1 MVVVDSLSSLFVA
14 AGLSDRVPEH
24 VDDIMRRV
32 LLPMA
37 TDSELAVVLAD
48 KPEPR
53 GRGQRG
59 AAVKVEPE
67 TVAWRLEQAIPFDAE
82 RPGCLRVECVRDQ
95 RGLLIRHVPHVGVV
109 HTEGRLAL
117 DFDLAEPAVVLE
129 DLVRLAVAQYPAE
142 LTKQDL
148 AESDAY
154 LHGPRAL
161 RRAAVETLE
170 NNGVIATVEA
180 KRIEADA
187 ERSRDVYVVV
197 EQ

>member
-1 MVVVDSLSSLFVA
+1 LVVVDSLPSLFLA

-24 VDDIMRRV
+24 VYDIMRRV
-32 LLPMA
+32 LVPLA
-37 TDSELAVVLAD
+37 TDSGLAVVLTD
-48 KPEPR
+48 KPGAR

-67 TVAWRLEQAIPFDAE
+67 TVTWRLEQTIEFDAE
-82 RPGCLRVECVRDQ
+82 RPGCLRVECVRDR
-95 RGLLIRHVPHVGVV
+95 RGLLIRQVRHVGVRS
-109 HTEGRLAL
+109 EGRLAL

-129 DLVRLAVAQYPAE
+129 DLVRRAVGQYPAE

-148 AESDAY
+148 AESDAF

-170 NNGVIATVEA
+170 RNGVIATVEA
-180 KRIEADA
+180 KRIEANA
-187 ERSRDVYVVV
+187 ERRRDVYVVV